1 MWFLLNGSVH
11 VEVGKNVDFEKL
23 LRSFMSLF
31 TIFKFV
37 DLYEVLFWVSESIIL
52 LIYIIAGADFS
63 IPGDAACC
71 YVLLPVTLEWFVQMH
86 VKFAE

>member
-63 IPGDAACC
+63 IPDAAYC